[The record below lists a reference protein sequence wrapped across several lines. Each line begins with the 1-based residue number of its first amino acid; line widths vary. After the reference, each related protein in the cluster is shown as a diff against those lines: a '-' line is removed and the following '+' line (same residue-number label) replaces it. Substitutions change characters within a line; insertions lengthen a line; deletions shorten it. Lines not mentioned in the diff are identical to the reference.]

1 MQEIRK
7 AMGFLLGLIG
17 TWMIVNGTMI
27 TLQTMGRVTGT
38 EFSMLIAVNNQLGL
52 VLVWLGLFGLWT
64 VMPEG
69 NGDE

>member
-17 TWMIVNGTMI
+17 TWMMINGTMI
-27 TLQTMGRVTGT
+27 ALQTMGRVTGT

-52 VLVWLGLFGLWT
+52 VLIWLGLFGLWT

>member
-7 AMGFLLGLIG
+7 AMAFLLGLIG
-17 TWMIVNGTMI
+17 TWMMINGTMI
-27 TLQTMGRVTGT
+27 ALQTMGRVTGT

-52 VLVWLGLFGLWT
+52 VLVWLGLYGLWT

-69 NGDE
+69 SGDE

>member
-7 AMGFLLGLIG
+7 AMAILLGLIG
-17 TWMIVNGTMI
+17 AWMMINGTMI
-27 TLQTMGRVTGT
+27 ALQTMGRVTGT

-69 NGDE
+69 SGDE

>member
-17 TWMIVNGTMI
+17 TWMMINGTMI
-27 TLQTMGRVTGT
+27 ALQTMGRVTGT

-69 NGDE
+69 SGDE

>member
-1 MQEIRK
+1 MQEVRK
-7 AMGFLLGLIG
+7 AMAFLLGLIG
-17 TWMIVNGTMI
+17 TWMMINGTMI
-27 TLQTMGRVTGT
+27 ALQTMGRVTGT

-69 NGDE
+69 SDDE

>member
-17 TWMIVNGTMI
+17 TWMIINGTMI

-69 NGDE
+69 SGDE

>member
-7 AMGFLLGLIG
+7 ATGFLLGLIG
-17 TWMIVNGTMI
+17 TWMMINGTMI
-27 TLQTMGRVTGT
+27 ALQTMGRVTGT

-52 VLVWLGLFGLWT
+52 VLVWLGLFGLWI

-69 NGDE
+69 SGDE

>member
-7 AMGFLLGLIG
+7 AMAFLLGLIG

-27 TLQTMGRVTGT
+27 TIQTMGRVTGT

-52 VLVWLGLFGLWT
+52 ALIWLGLFGLWT

-69 NGDE
+69 SSDE

>member
-17 TWMIVNGTMI
+17 TWMMINGTMI
-27 TLQTMGRVTGT
+27 ALQTMGRVTGT

-52 VLVWLGLFGLWT
+52 VLIWLGIFGLWT

>member
-7 AMGFLLGLIG
+7 AIGFLLGLIG
-17 TWMIVNGTMI
+17 TWMMINGTMI
-27 TLQTMGRVTGT
+27 ALQTMGRVTGT

-52 VLVWLGLFGLWT
+52 VLIWLGLFGLWT

-69 NGDE
+69 NSDE

>member
-7 AMGFLLGLIG
+7 AMAFLLGLIG
-17 TWMIVNGTMI
+17 TWMMINGTMI
-27 TLQTMGRVTGT
+27 AMQTMGRVTGT
-38 EFSMLIAVNNQLGL
+38 EFSMLIAVTNQLGL

-69 NGDE
+69 GGDE

>member
-17 TWMIVNGTMI
+17 SWMIINGTMI
-27 TLQTMGRVTGT
+27 ALQTMGRVTGT

-52 VLVWLGLFGLWT
+52 VLVWLGLFGLWS

-69 NGDE
+69 SGDE

>member
-7 AMGFLLGLIG
+7 AMAFLLGLIG

-27 TLQTMGRVTGT
+27 TIQTMGRVTGT

-69 NGDE
+69 SADE